1 MAVVVR
7 IILAPSNLAEY
18 PPVKPLLTS
27 DQRLIVLTPDHLERA
42 FNRAVFDLSA
52 ILTGQADV
60 PHLLLK
66 KWPEGFADMQNA
78 DRKNHFSF
86 KRSYP

>member
-42 FNRAVFDLSA
+42 FDRAEFDLSA
-52 ILTGQADV
+52 APSVTTCS
-60 PHLLLK
+60 PR
-66 KWPEGFADMQNA
+66 P
-78 DRKNHFSF
+78 
-86 KRSYP
+86 